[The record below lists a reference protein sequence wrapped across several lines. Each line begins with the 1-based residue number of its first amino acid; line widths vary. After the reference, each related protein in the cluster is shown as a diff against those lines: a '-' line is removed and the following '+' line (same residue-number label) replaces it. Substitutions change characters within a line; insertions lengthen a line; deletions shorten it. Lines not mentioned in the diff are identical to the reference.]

1 MKKLPAVLGCL
12 AILALAFSAHA
23 EGIERL
29 KNFIRETHSA
39 RAEFSQ
45 TVLDKD
51 EQAKERSSGTMQ
63 FSRPGKFRWE
73 YVKPNRQLIVGDGEK
88 LWLWDP
94 DLNQATVKKM
104 HDALGSSPAALLA
117 GSDEIEKSFALKDAG
132 RKDSLE
138 WVEATSR
145 DPDSTFERIR
155 MGFSGNSL
163 ATMELR
169 DNFGRTTVLR
179 FAKLEKNPRLAPG
192 VFRFAPP
199 AGADVIGE

>member
-1 MKKLPAVLGCL
+1 MKRLLTMLGCL
-12 AILALAFSAHA
+12 GAVAFAAPAHA
-23 EGIERL
+23 QSIERL

-51 EQAKERSSGTMQ
+51 ARPKERSSGTMQ

-73 YVKPNRQLIVGDGEK
+73 YLKPSAQVIVGDGEK

-104 HDALGSSPAALLA
+104 HAALGSSPAALLA
-117 GSDEIEKSFALKDAG
+117 GSDAIEKSFALKDG
-132 RKDSLE
+132 GKKDGLE

-145 DPDSTFERIR
+145 DPESTFESMR

-163 ATMELR
+163 AAMELK
-169 DNFGRTTVLR
+169 DNFGQTTLLR
-179 FAKLEKNPRLAPG
+179 FAKLEKNPRLAAD
-192 VFRFAPP
+192 VFKFTPP

>member
-1 MKKLPAVLGCL
+1 VKRLLSLLGCVS
-12 AILALAFSAHA
+12 ALALAVPGHA
-23 EGIERL
+23 ESIERL

-51 EQAKERSSGTMQ
+51 AQPKERSSGTMQ

-73 YVKPNRQLIVGDGEK
+73 YLKPSRQLIVGDGEK

-104 HDALGSSPAALLA
+104 HAALGSSPAALLA
-117 GSDEIEKSFALKDAG
+117 GSDAIEQSFALKDG
-132 RKDSLE
+132 GKKDSLE
-138 WVEATSR
+138 WVEATSK
-145 DPDSTFERIR
+145 DPDSTFESIR

-163 ATMELR
+163 AAMELK
-169 DNFGRTTVLR
+169 DNFGQTTLLR
-179 FAKLEKNPRLAPG
+179 FAKLEKNPRLAPD
-192 VFRFAPP
+192 VFTFAPP